1 METIKLKYWAFYFNS
16 SHLLIR
22 QHKEVTCQS
31 VSWKRVNDL
40 CRTVCGC
47 FFSSS
52 DWKKNDWKTTAWKPG
67 VSVSETEINVSSFK
81 HLFSVGLKMQWI
93 THSSHFSH
101 ISSIRDF
108 AIIST
113 CLIHQNSGLVF
124 VVAVTFTHIES
135 CSKISSL
142 QMHFDVESNARLKI
156 NHRNYCLWTQ
166 K

>member
-1 METIKLKYWAFYFNS
+1 METIKLKDWAFYFNS

-101 ISSIRDF
+101 ISWIRDF

-113 CLIHQNSGLVF
+113 CLIHQIQVS
-124 VVAVTFTHIES
+124 
-135 CSKISSL
+135 SSL
-142 QMHFDVESNARLKI
+142 LLWHLLILKVVVRFHHCKCI
-156 NHRNYCLWTQ
+156 LTSSLMLD
-166 K
+166 